1 MLPTFAVVRNPFARA
16 VSMWAWQTCKGS
28 TTCGRDSI
36 TASAFQLWVRQTVSV
51 WAADAADPARW
62 SWWYRPQA
70 DYVLGPDLECAVTH
84 ILPFE
89 RLKASYAAL
98 ARLYPKLAPLPEREG
113 AKARASVY
121 GNFSGR
127 RLGDVANRMRAA
139 ANRRSPVWC
148 QYFRDDGTAAKIVA
162 SAYRVDFDFRSELYS
177 PNLSV
182 HCPRAGRRRLE
193 RWGEEGG
200 ESHF

>member
-1 MLPTFAVVRNPFARA
+1 MGSPRAWLNVTPAVLLGAMLPTFAVVRNPFARA

-51 WAADAADPARW
+51 WAADAANPARW

-98 ARLYPKLAPLPEREG
+98 ARLYPKLAPLPERGSERRDSG
-113 AKARASVY
+113 PDPPTDPLSLSPALIEPKSESSVRPAAPAAL
-121 GNFSGR
+121 GVPGGLTCTEFS
-127 RLGDVANRMRAA
+127 
-139 ANRRSPVWC
+139 S
-148 QYFRDDGTAAKIVA
+148 T
-162 SAYRVDFDFRSELYS
+162 
-177 PNLSV
+177 
-182 HCPRAGRRRLE
+182 
-193 RWGEEGG
+193 
-200 ESHF
+200 